1 MASNIISFDGFPE
14 EIRMTEDGRYS
25 VYDVI
30 KFCGKKNPRDSWSDL
45 SRQFPEVVTKTDNLK
60 FPGPGQRETPVAGR
74 EGILYII
81 GLLPG
86 SIGRA
91 YRQEAAKIFLQFI
104 DASPELAES
113 IIDRAKPEDL
123 ERIEARLKSKQIRVS
138 FTAVLQDHGVN
149 GIGYGLCTNAIYI
162 PVLGGDAKQIKL
174 AKGLGK
180 NDNIRDNLDLFELAS
195 VGFAEALASRNIKKA
210 NAQGNNQCQKIT
222 EDSAKKVRATFD

>member
-1 MASNIISFDGFPE
+1 M
-14 EIRMTEDGRYS
+14 
-25 VYDVI
+25 
-30 KFCGKKNPRDSWSDL
+30 
-45 SRQFPEVVTKTDNLK
+45 
-60 FPGPGQRETPVAGR
+60 
-74 EGILYII
+74 
-81 GLLPG
+81 
-86 SIGRA
+86 
-91 YRQEAAKIFLQFI
+91 QFI

>member
-1 MASNIISFDGFPE
+1 MLEMEQSEGFFDE
-14 EIRMTEDGRYS
+14 VRMTDDGRYS
-25 VYDVI
+25 VLDII
-30 KFCGKKNPRDSWSDL
+30 KFCGNKSPGKKWASMVKDYPDL
-45 SRQFPEVVTKTDNLK
+45 LGKCDNLK